1 MLARPRTERFER
13 GGEPLLLSQN
23 RYWRVTRAK
32 TASEV
37 VISLDKEEL
46 PEDWRDF
53 KDFRLE
59 IPVDRWN
66 RVVKHVRTDR
76 KLFGGAVLEFA
87 NQEDQLPAVL
97 GHDRLYG
104 ELQRVVQ
111 DATSSLVESGALALT
126 IVDLAPE

>member
-1 MLARPRTERFER
+1 M
-13 GGEPLLLSQN
+13 LSQN
-23 RYWRVTRAK
+23 RHWRASLGK
-32 TASEV
+32 TAGDFV
-37 VISLDKEEL
+37 LSLEKEEL
-46 PEDWRDF
+46 PEDWRVF

-76 KLFGGAVLEFA
+76 KLFGGVVLEFA

-104 ELQRVVQ
+104 DLQRVVQ
-111 DATSSLVESGALALT
+111 DATSTLVESGSLALT
-126 IVDLAPE
+126 AVDLAPE

>member
-1 MLARPRTERFER
+1 M
-13 GGEPLLLSQN
+13 LLSQN
-23 RYWRVTRAK
+23 RHWRVTRGKA
-32 TASEV
+32 APGIV
-37 VISLDKEEL
+37 VCLEKEEL

-76 KLFGGAVLEFA
+76 KLFGGIVLEFT
-87 NQEDQLPAVL
+87 NQQDQLSAVL

-104 ELQRVVQ
+104 DLQRVLQ
-111 DATSSLVESGALALT
+111 DATSMLVESGTLALAV
-126 IVDLAPE
+126 VDVGPE

>member
-1 MLARPRTERFER
+1 M
-13 GGEPLLLSQN
+13 
-23 RYWRVTRAK
+23 
-32 TASEV
+32 
-37 VISLDKEEL
+37 ISLEKEEL

-59 IPVDRWN
+59 IPAERWN

-76 KLFGGAVLEFA
+76 KLFGGVVLEFA
-87 NQEDQLPAVL
+87 SQEEQLPAVL

-111 DATSSLVESGALALT
+111 DATSSLVESGALSLAA
-126 IVDLAPE
+126 VDFSPE

>member
-1 MLARPRTERFER
+1 M
-13 GGEPLLLSQN
+13 LLSQN
-23 RYWRVTRAK
+23 RHWRATRGK
-32 TASEV
+32 TANEV
-37 VISLDKEEL
+37 VLSLEKEEL

-76 KLFGGAVLEFA
+76 KLFGGVVLEFA
-87 NQEDQLPAVL
+87 NQEEQLPAVL

-104 ELQRVVQ
+104 DLQRVVQ
-111 DATSSLVESGALALT
+111 DATSSLVESGALALAA
-126 IVDLAPE
+126 VDLSPE

>member
-1 MLARPRTERFER
+1 MLLA
-13 GGEPLLLSQN
+13 QN
-23 RYWRVTRAK
+23 RYWRATRAK
-32 TASEV
+32 NASG
-37 VISLDKEEL
+37 IMLSLETEEL

-76 KLFGGAVLEFA
+76 KLFGGVVLEFA

-104 ELQRVVQ
+104 DLQRVVQ
-111 DATSSLVESGALALT
+111 DATSTLVESGSLALT
-126 IVDLAPE
+126 AVDLAPE

>member
-1 MLARPRTERFER
+1 V
-13 GGEPLLLSQN
+13 LLSQN

-32 TASEV
+32 AASDIV
-37 VISLDKEEL
+37 VSLEKEEL
-46 PEDWRDF
+46 PDDWRDF

-66 RVVKHVRTDR
+66 RVAKHVRTDR
-76 KLFGGAVLEFA
+76 KLFGGVVLEFA

-97 GHDRLYG
+97 IHDRLYG

-111 DATSSLVESGALALT
+111 DATSTLIETGALALT
-126 IVDLAPE
+126 VVDVGAE

>member
-1 MLARPRTERFER
+1 
-13 GGEPLLLSQN
+13 LLLSQN

-32 TASEV
+32 TASEIV
-37 VISLDKEEL
+37 LSLETEEL

-59 IPVDRWN
+59 IPVERWN

-76 KLFGGAVLEFA
+76 KLFGGVVLEFA
-87 NQEDQLPAVL
+87 SQEEQLPAVL

-111 DATSSLVESGALALT
+111 DATSSLVESGALSLAA
-126 IVDLAPE
+126 VDFSPE